1 MSLKLK
7 TVTKKESELQLSMPI
22 LSQSLESTTKK
33 TDITTKLTL
42 EVFVIV
48 ASIAIVTVT
57 CYATYGL
64 ASPFADSNSDQYLQC
79 RSEVLEKAR
88 IGEVRGAEQVV
99 LAFAKC
105 K

>member
-48 ASIAIVTVT
+48 ASI
-57 CYATYGL
+57 GL
-64 ASPFADSNSDQYLQC
+64 
-79 RSEVLEKAR
+79 
-88 IGEVRGAEQVV
+88 
-99 LAFAKC
+99 
-105 K
+105 